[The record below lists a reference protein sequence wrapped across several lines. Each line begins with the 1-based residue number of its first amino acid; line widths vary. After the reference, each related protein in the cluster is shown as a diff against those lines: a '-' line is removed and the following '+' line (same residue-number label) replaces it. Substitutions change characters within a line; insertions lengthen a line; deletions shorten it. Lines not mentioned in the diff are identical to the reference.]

1 MLTEQQQAVVDAAVT
16 GTNLVV
22 EAGAGTGKTT
32 TMVSVAEALAPKR
45 MIYTAFT
52 RAMVDEAGMKMLHL
66 PSVSC
71 LTIHQIAFRASAFP
85 FRDRLNAKG
94 IWWNRVAGKVLTHLD
109 LGTLPDARGELLRLD
124 AKWVHLIARDAV
136 ANYMQ
141 SDDWEI
147 TEWHI
152 SIPRTIPRDYW
163 DQLKSRILP
172 IAREVWDDYTNPD
185 GQLPFVHDIYLKLY
199 QLAERRSPTLH
210 RTYDVAIIDEAQDV
224 SDVML
229 SIFDSQPDT
238 MQKIVVGDSA
248 QAIFCQPVGTT
259 KVLTSTFATR
269 APEDRQCCVDGCTRY
284 RNHTTG
290 DVAGMCHQHACM
302 VRRGVAPQAIP
313 ITRPVLVEVPI
324 EDVQVGDQ
332 VASYGIDKRYFSVM
346 GDTVAAAT
354 RSRYLGDLVRVE
366 TASGLSSEYT
376 LEHHTLVRLP
386 TEGHVVYLM
395 RSGDHWRIG
404 KVPWKYGSAQA
415 LGPVM
420 RAKAEGA
427 DEMWILSQHDTD
439 AEARIAEAVAQ
450 QKFNIPSMI
459 FKANNKSIMD
469 VASFW
474 AKVGDMNSQ
483 GAACLAAYGRLRQFP
498 LWTSTMR
505 VGLRRPIITA
515 AANLMTGM
523 RVLPVHAMLDR
534 SERYDRHWEPVT
546 VSRRHYDGDVVSL
559 AVNRRHTYAA
569 DGIVTHNCWNGAKN
583 SLAQFRGQGWP
594 MLPLTN
600 SFRFG
605 PAVAD
610 AANAVLDRMPGM
622 ELRIVGAGAYASE
635 IIEYDDPTRVPNA
648 VLCRT
653 NASVI
658 EQTIRYVALGLKV
671 SAVVDTVK
679 LQKWARA
686 AKDLMAARPTDFVEL
701 AAFRNWRQAVD
712 FSKTDLADPDFV
724 GMVKLL
730 EKHGP
735 ATLESIDDM
744 CVPES
749 QAEVVVITGHKAKG
763 REWDHVKV
771 AEDFTDGRL
780 GGPGVVN
787 SKGEPVPVNL
797 EEHRLFYV
805 ALTRCRKTVDVS
817 ESTAFDLF
825 SGGMPLVPVSG
836 PLGL

>member
-85 FRDRLNAKG
+85 FRDRLNARG
-94 IWWNRVAGKVLTHLD
+94 IWWNRVASKVLTHLD

-185 GQLPFVHDIYLKLY
+185 GQLPFVHDVYLKLY

-248 QAIFCQPVGTT
+248 QAIF
-259 KVLTSTFATR
+259 
-269 APEDRQCCVDGCTRY
+269 E
-284 RNHTTG
+284 
-290 DVAGMCHQHACM
+290 
-302 VRRGVAPQAIP
+302 
-313 ITRPVLVEVPI
+313 
-324 EDVQVGDQ
+324 
-332 VASYGIDKRYFSVM
+332 
-346 GDTVAAAT
+346 
-354 RSRYLGDLVRVE
+354 
-366 TASGLSSEYT
+366 
-376 LEHHTLVRLP
+376 
-386 TEGHVVYLM
+386 
-395 RSGDHWRIG
+395 
-404 KVPWKYGSAQA
+404 
-415 LGPVM
+415 
-420 RAKAEGA
+420 
-427 DEMWILSQHDTD
+427 
-439 AEARIAEAVAQ
+439 
-450 QKFNIPSMI
+450 
-459 FKANNKSIMD
+459 
-469 VASFW
+469 
-474 AKVGDMNSQ
+474 
-483 GAACLAAYGRLRQFP
+483 
-498 LWTSTMR
+498 
-505 VGLRRPIITA
+505 
-515 AANLMTGM
+515 
-523 RVLPVHAMLDR
+523 
-534 SERYDRHWEPVT
+534 
-546 VSRRHYDGDVVSL
+546 
-559 AVNRRHTYAA
+559 
-569 DGIVTHNCWNGAKN
+569 WNGAKN
-583 SLAQFRGQGWP
+583 SLAQFRAQGWP

-605 PAVAD
+605 PIVAD

-622 ELRIVGAGAYASE
+622 ELRIVGAGAEPSE